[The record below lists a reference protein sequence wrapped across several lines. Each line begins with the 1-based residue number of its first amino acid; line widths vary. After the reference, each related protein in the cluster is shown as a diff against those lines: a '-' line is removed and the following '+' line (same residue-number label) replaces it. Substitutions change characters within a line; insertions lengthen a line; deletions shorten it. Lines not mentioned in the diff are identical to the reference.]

1 MRILLTSGLP
11 RWLSDKE
18 SARQCRRYRARGF
31 DPWIRR
37 SPWRRK
43 WQPTPVSLPGKSY
56 GQRSLVC
63 YSPKDR
69 KESDTTEQ
77 SRERESISLNLLC
90 DNNIIKVQ
98 L

>member
-1 MRILLTSGLP
+1 MIKNLPATVEDTGDAGLISG
-11 RWLSDKE
+11 S
-18 SARQCRRYRARGF
+18 
-31 DPWIRR
+31 
-37 SPWRRK
+37 
-43 WQPTPVSLPGKSY
+43 GKSPGEGNGNPLQY
-56 GQRSLVC
+56 CCLENSMDSGDWQAAVHEVS
-63 YSPKDR
+63 